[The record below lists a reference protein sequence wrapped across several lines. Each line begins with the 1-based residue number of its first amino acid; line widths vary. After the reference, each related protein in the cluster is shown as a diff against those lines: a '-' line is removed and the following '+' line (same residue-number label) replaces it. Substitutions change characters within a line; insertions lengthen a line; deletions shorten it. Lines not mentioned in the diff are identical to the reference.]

1 MFERTILEFKLI
13 AQLHAQ
19 IFVKVQIQLK
29 ILFILFC
36 FQKKYNAIT
45 EKGTIYSYL
54 AFTDL
59 RFITLKEILG
69 IFKTFLDFIA
79 IWFNLIYKIKI
90 YYEGFK

>member
-1 MFERTILEFKLI
+1 MFERTILEFQLI
-13 AQLHAQ
+13 AQLHAH

-36 FQKKYNAIT
+36 FQKKKNYNAIT
-45 EKGTIYSYL
+45 EKGSIYSYH

-69 IFKTFLDFIA
+69 DFKTFLDFIV
-79 IWFNLIYKIKI
+79 NMV
-90 YYEGFK
+90 